1 MLVMHLQVLNC
12 TTDSNSPPRTRSRQI
27 PAKIM
32 VPIHV
37 LRETYKVSPLL
48 CMAVVVKMVLEICDG
63 FFGNKLTPIGP
74 RMTSVLRFNDF
85 EKSLR
90 TN

>member
-1 MLVMHLQVLNC
+1 MLAMHLQVFNC
-12 TTDSNSPPRTRSRQI
+12 TTHSNSPPRTGSRQI
-27 PAKIM
+27 PAKIK
-32 VPIHV
+32 VPIQV
-37 LRETYKVSPLL
+37 LRETYKISALL

-63 FFGNKLTPIGP
+63 FFGNKFTPIGL

-85 EKSLR
+85 GKSLI